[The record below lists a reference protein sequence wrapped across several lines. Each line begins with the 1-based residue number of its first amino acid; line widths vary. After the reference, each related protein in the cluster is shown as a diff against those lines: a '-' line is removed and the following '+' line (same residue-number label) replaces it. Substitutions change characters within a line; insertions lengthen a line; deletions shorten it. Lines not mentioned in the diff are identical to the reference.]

1 MDVQDF
7 RNEIENL
14 SESAA
19 LKHTE
24 GVKESNG

>member
-1 MDVQDF
+1 MNVQDF

-14 SESAA
+14 GEPAA
-19 LKHTE
+19 FECTE